1 MLLPKDGA
9 LKHLDP
15 LWPIRSEMVESLTS
29 KVTGR
34 AKPEK
39 EAPVTTIEKAIT
51 QKNATPSPTKIPTTA
66 RQLFTKNGRFDA

>member
-1 MLLPKDGA
+1 
-9 LKHLDP
+9 
-15 LWPIRSEMVESLTS
+15 MVESLTS